1 MNIIEHPRLYR
12 LLALKSELN
21 QDKWREVEDYIW
33 NMFGQEAAVLVTDM
47 SYFSKVTKELGI
59 VYYLTMIKNM
69 QDIVSMSVVRHQ
81 GEVIK
86 FVADNSFSIFA
97 SVDQAVAAVIEI
109 NRDMASFNRKT
120 AKERDIVM
128 CSGIDYGKFLNING
142 SDLYGET
149 VNLASVLGEDI
160 AGSFDILLSENA
172 YQQLD
177 SKQDYQFSILKQSLS
192 GVDMNIMK
200 LGYEIESD

>member
-12 LLALKSELN
+12 LLASKSELN
-21 QDKWREVEDYIW
+21 QDKWREVEDDIW

-47 SYFSKVTKELGI
+47 SYFSQVTKELGI
-59 VYYLTMIKNM
+59 VYYLTMIKKM

-86 FVADNSFSIFA
+86 FIADNSFSIFE
-97 SVDQAVAAVIEI
+97 SVDQALAAIIEI
-109 NRDMASFNRKT
+109 NINMAISNRNT
-120 AKERDIVM
+120 TRERDIVM

-160 AGSFDILLSENA
+160 ADPFDILLSQNA
-172 YQQLD
+172 HTHLNSDHGY
-177 SKQDYQFSILKQSLS
+177 KFSSMKQSLS

-200 LGYEIESD
+200 LQYEIERD